1 MIASGAAICDSET
14 RTLHCFTSMNSM
26 NYSSLSLHLRRS
38 VAALLVCCSV
48 AAANAAQAGEFESLS
63 KECTRNY
70 ATKAGRQYSEKFE
83 NAITPALGKAM
94 HACLNRPDTVEPAE
108 IIFIISADGHVKRI
122 LSSPRIEYG
131 QCVAATIKLPATVP
145 KPPRDSWPVGVGLAN
160 HSHAEKAKGPPDV
173 PVKLRTKRDVAA
185 LEKMMAPYV
194 AKARATYP
202 GAKKRFL
209 AGLPPGHRF
218 SVRVPLFDRDGKRED
233 SFVRVETIKGTNIT
247 GVINSRLELVTSYK
261 TGQRITFPESK
272 IDNWLILRPDGTEEG
287 NAVGKFIDTLQRR

>member
-1 MIASGAAICDSET
+1 
-14 RTLHCFTSMNSM
+14 MNPMHHS
-26 NYSSLSLHLRRS
+26 YLGLHLRRS
-38 VAALLVCCSV
+38 VAALLVSCAV
-48 AAANAAQAGEFESLS
+48 AAASAAQAGEFENLS
-63 KECTRNY
+63 KESTRNY

-83 NAITPALGKAM
+83 NAIAPALGKAM
-94 HACLNRPDTVEPAE
+94 GACLNRPDTVEPAE
-108 IIFIISADGHVKRI
+108 IIFIVSADGRVKRI
-122 LSSPRIEYG
+122 LASPKIAYG

-145 KPPRDSWPVGVGLAN
+145 KPPRDSWPVGLGLAN
-160 HSHAEKAKGPPDV
+160 HAHAEKARVKGPPDV
-173 PVKLRTKRDVAA
+173 PIVVTQRDAA
-185 LEKMMAPYV
+185 AHEKMVAPYV

-202 GAKKRFL
+202 AAKERFL

-233 SFVRVETIKGTNIT
+233 SFIMVETIKGGNIT

-287 NAVGKFIDTLQRR
+287 NAVGKFLDTLQRR